1 MREQSTLLKNIP
13 DRVSD
18 SEVLRFLYKGN
29 INRTYINSFK
39 KYTSLTDDI
48 ISELLN
54 INVRTFRNYK
64 KIEGKFNVNIKEK
77 LILLFS
83 LFKHGSE
90 VFGDINEF
98 NKWLNSE
105 NFYFDGK
112 VPVSY
117 LNTITGIRFVDD
129 RLTAMEY
136 GDNV

>member
-1 MREQSTLLKNIP
+1 MSEQSTLLKNIP

-39 KYTSLTDDI
+39 KYTSLTDDS

-54 INVRTFRNYK
+54 INVKTFRNYK
-64 KIEGKFNVNIKEK
+64 KIESKFNANIQEK

-112 VPVSY
+112 TPVSY